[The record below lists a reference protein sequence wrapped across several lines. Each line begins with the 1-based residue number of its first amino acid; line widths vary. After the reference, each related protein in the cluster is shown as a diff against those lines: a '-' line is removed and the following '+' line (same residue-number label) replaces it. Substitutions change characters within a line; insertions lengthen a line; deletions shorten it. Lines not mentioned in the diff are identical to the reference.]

1 MKPSIRI
8 QTEDFDLGAEYQLL
22 RQLDAAVGAV
32 VTFTG
37 LVRDLEKD
45 SSINSLTLQ
54 HYPGMTESLL
64 QDIVD
69 QAAARWD
76 LIGLTVIHRV
86 GKLLPSDQ
94 IVFVG
99 VASQHRA
106 DAFEA
111 AQFVMDYLKT
121 RRPFGKKSNRMA
133 SSIGSRA
140 KIRIRRPVSVGLMMI
155 NVDGV
160 ILAAGKS
167 SRMGR
172 ANKVLANLG
181 GRSLLEIAVEK
192 LGPQVDTLVINGD
205 PALCGEQA
213 LADRVEGFQG
223 PLMGLYTALL
233 SEQLSRADYLMMVPC
248 DGPFLPDNLVA
259 ELYQQIVQADADIAC
274 VRYQGFAQPTFS
286 LWHKRVL
293 PDIEQALIGGKKWWL

>member
-1 MKPSIRI
+1 
-8 QTEDFDLGAEYQLL
+8 
-22 RQLDAAVGAV
+22 
-32 VTFTG
+32 
-37 LVRDLEKD
+37 
-45 SSINSLTLQ
+45 
-54 HYPGMTESLL
+54 
-64 QDIVD
+64 
-69 QAAARWD
+69 
-76 LIGLTVIHRV
+76 
-86 GKLLPSDQ
+86 
-94 IVFVG
+94 
-99 VASQHRA
+99 
-106 DAFEA
+106 
-111 AQFVMDYLKT
+111 
-121 RRPFGKKSNRMA
+121 
-133 SSIGSRA
+133 
-140 KIRIRRPVSVGLMMI
+140 MMI

-213 LADRVEGFQG
+213 LADRAEGFQG

-259 ELYQQIVQADADIAC
+259 ELYQQIVQADSDIAC
-274 VRYQGFAQPTFS
+274 VRYQGFVQPTFS

-293 PDIEQALIGGKKWWL
+293 PDIEQALSVEKNGGFKPLLQRLNAVYLDWPEQDPSPFFNINTPQDLALAETLLCP

>member
-1 MKPSIRI
+1 
-8 QTEDFDLGAEYQLL
+8 
-22 RQLDAAVGAV
+22 
-32 VTFTG
+32 
-37 LVRDLEKD
+37 
-45 SSINSLTLQ
+45 
-54 HYPGMTESLL
+54 
-64 QDIVD
+64 
-69 QAAARWD
+69 
-76 LIGLTVIHRV
+76 
-86 GKLLPSDQ
+86 
-94 IVFVG
+94 
-99 VASQHRA
+99 
-106 DAFEA
+106 
-111 AQFVMDYLKT
+111 
-121 RRPFGKKSNRMA
+121 
-133 SSIGSRA
+133 
-140 KIRIRRPVSVGLMMI
+140 MMI

-205 PALCGEQA
+205 PAVCGEQA
-213 LADRVEGFQG
+213 LADRIEGFQG

-259 ELYQQIVQADADIAC
+259 ELYQQIVRADADIAC

-286 LWHKRVL
+286 LWHKRAL
-293 PDIEQALIGGKKWWL
+293 PDIEQALLVEKNGGFKPLLQSLNAVYLDWPEQDPSPFFNINTPEDLALAEKLLCP

>member
-1 MKPSIRI
+1 
-8 QTEDFDLGAEYQLL
+8 
-22 RQLDAAVGAV
+22 
-32 VTFTG
+32 
-37 LVRDLEKD
+37 
-45 SSINSLTLQ
+45 
-54 HYPGMTESLL
+54 
-64 QDIVD
+64 
-69 QAAARWD
+69 
-76 LIGLTVIHRV
+76 
-86 GKLLPSDQ
+86 
-94 IVFVG
+94 
-99 VASQHRA
+99 
-106 DAFEA
+106 
-111 AQFVMDYLKT
+111 
-121 RRPFGKKSNRMA
+121 
-133 SSIGSRA
+133 
-140 KIRIRRPVSVGLMMI
+140 MMI

-213 LADRVEGFQG
+213 LADRAEGFQG

-233 SEQLSRADYLMMVPC
+233 SEQLSRANYLMMVPC

-274 VRYQGFAQPTFS
+274 VRYQGFVQPTFS

-293 PDIEQALIGGKKWWL
+293 PDIEQALSVEKNGGFKPLLQRLNAVYLDWPEQDPSPFFNINTPQDLALAETLLCP

>member
-1 MKPSIRI
+1 
-8 QTEDFDLGAEYQLL
+8 
-22 RQLDAAVGAV
+22 
-32 VTFTG
+32 
-37 LVRDLEKD
+37 
-45 SSINSLTLQ
+45 
-54 HYPGMTESLL
+54 
-64 QDIVD
+64 
-69 QAAARWD
+69 
-76 LIGLTVIHRV
+76 
-86 GKLLPSDQ
+86 
-94 IVFVG
+94 
-99 VASQHRA
+99 
-106 DAFEA
+106 
-111 AQFVMDYLKT
+111 
-121 RRPFGKKSNRMA
+121 
-133 SSIGSRA
+133 
-140 KIRIRRPVSVGLMMI
+140 MMI

-213 LADRVEGFQG
+213 LADRAEGFQG

-274 VRYQGFAQPTFS
+274 VRYQGFVQPTFS

-293 PDIEQALIGGKKWWL
+293 PDIEQALSVEKNGGFKPLLQRLNAVYLDWPEQDPSPFFNINTPQDLALAETLLCP

>member
-1 MKPSIRI
+1 
-8 QTEDFDLGAEYQLL
+8 
-22 RQLDAAVGAV
+22 
-32 VTFTG
+32 
-37 LVRDLEKD
+37 
-45 SSINSLTLQ
+45 
-54 HYPGMTESLL
+54 
-64 QDIVD
+64 
-69 QAAARWD
+69 
-76 LIGLTVIHRV
+76 
-86 GKLLPSDQ
+86 
-94 IVFVG
+94 
-99 VASQHRA
+99 
-106 DAFEA
+106 
-111 AQFVMDYLKT
+111 
-121 RRPFGKKSNRMA
+121 
-133 SSIGSRA
+133 
-140 KIRIRRPVSVGLMMI
+140 MMI

-192 LGPQVDTLVINGD
+192 MSPQVDSLVINGD
-205 PALCGEQA
+205 PAVCGEQA
-213 LADRVEGFQG
+213 LADRIEGFQG

-286 LWHKRVL
+286 LWHKRAL
-293 PDIEQALIGGKKWWL
+293 PDIEQALLVEKNGGFKPLLQSLNAVYLDWPEREPSPFFNINTPEDLALAEKLLCP

>member
-1 MKPSIRI
+1 
-8 QTEDFDLGAEYQLL
+8 
-22 RQLDAAVGAV
+22 
-32 VTFTG
+32 
-37 LVRDLEKD
+37 
-45 SSINSLTLQ
+45 
-54 HYPGMTESLL
+54 
-64 QDIVD
+64 
-69 QAAARWD
+69 
-76 LIGLTVIHRV
+76 
-86 GKLLPSDQ
+86 
-94 IVFVG
+94 
-99 VASQHRA
+99 
-106 DAFEA
+106 
-111 AQFVMDYLKT
+111 
-121 RRPFGKKSNRMA
+121 
-133 SSIGSRA
+133 
-140 KIRIRRPVSVGLMMI
+140 MMI

-213 LADRVEGFQG
+213 LADRAEGFQG

-274 VRYQGFAQPTFS
+274 VRYQGFVQPTFS

-293 PDIEQALIGGKKWWL
+293 PDIEQALLVEKNGGFKPLLQRLNAVYLDWPEQDPSPFFNINTPQDLALAETLLCP

>member
-1 MKPSIRI
+1 
-8 QTEDFDLGAEYQLL
+8 
-22 RQLDAAVGAV
+22 
-32 VTFTG
+32 
-37 LVRDLEKD
+37 
-45 SSINSLTLQ
+45 
-54 HYPGMTESLL
+54 
-64 QDIVD
+64 
-69 QAAARWD
+69 
-76 LIGLTVIHRV
+76 
-86 GKLLPSDQ
+86 
-94 IVFVG
+94 
-99 VASQHRA
+99 
-106 DAFEA
+106 
-111 AQFVMDYLKT
+111 
-121 RRPFGKKSNRMA
+121 
-133 SSIGSRA
+133 
-140 KIRIRRPVSVGLMMI
+140 MMI

-172 ANKVLANLG
+172 ANKVLASLG

-192 LGPQVDTLVINGD
+192 MSPQVDTLVVNGD

-213 LADRVEGFQG
+213 LADRAEGFQG

-274 VRYQGFAQPTFS
+274 VRYQGFVQPTFS

-293 PDIEQALIGGKKWWL
+293 PDIEQALSVEKNGGFKPLLQRLNAVYLDWPEQDPSPFFNINTPQDLALAETLLCP